1 MVMMLVSV
9 LHQTKYFLS
18 SADDGLPKRCCL
30 PKKVGP
36 CKASIPRYYYNKDTE
51 QCEAFI
57 MADARETGTIS
68 RRSSSVT
75 ACVMVSCY
83 NLTN

>member
-9 LHQTKYFLS
+9 LHQTKYLLS
-18 SADDGLPKRCCL
+18 SAGDGLPKRCCL

-51 QCEAFI
+51 QCEAFTYGGCKGN
-57 MADARETGTIS
+57 RNNFKTLKQCNRVCHGK
-68 RRSSSVT
+68 
-75 ACVMVSCY
+75 
-83 NLTN
+83 LL